1 MLDLAQ
7 LPTYLRSFRRRADIR
22 MRRRVRI
29 LLASSLFALS
39 MTMAGACTT
48 DKAPPRSP
56 VLLIALDGLEWT
68 VVIDMLREG
77 RLPNIAG
84 RLRAGTFGEL
94 ETMHPS
100 LSPAIWASVAT
111 GVKPRAHGI
120 HGFVKSGGDGG
131 PRLFTSRDRRTKA
144 LWNIASDHGLR
155 SGVVGWWNTYP
166 VEPLSGVMVAQSNT
180 SPKDRNEHG
189 GIGILKGSL
198 RQGVD
203 HQVEPAQL
211 APRVFGL
218 ADEVDR
224 NLDVTLGRVFRRPA
238 PTGTDAIARM
248 WQESRWSLRADLE
261 YERIS
266 LDLLAGAESFDL
278 FLVYFGG
285 TDVLAHRFWRWAH
298 PQEYAPPPDAKSVE
312 AYGSILTDY
321 YAYVDEAV
329 GRLVA
334 AAPPQAIVILMS
346 DHGMRPANRKQ
357 RFDPSIEGRP
367 PRSGSHGK
375 SDALFIISGP
385 GIRRAAPDVE
395 TGSLRRPDIPRLGRI
410 FDVAPTVLA
419 LLGLPVGADM
429 EGKAMT
435 EVIEPSLLQ
444 ARPLK
449 EVPTHTPP
457 GWFRSRALPQSEEPH
472 AEERLEQLR
481 SLGYIE

>member
-1 MLDLAQ
+1 
-7 LPTYLRSFRRRADIR
+7 
-22 MRRRVRI
+22 MRPRLRI

-39 MTMAGACTT
+39 MTMTAACTGNRT
-48 DKAPPRSP
+48 PPRSP
-56 VLLIALDGLEWT
+56 VLLVALDGLEWS

-77 RLPNIAG
+77 RLPNIAA
-84 RLRAGTFGEL
+84 RIRAGSFGEL

-111 GVKPRAHGI
+111 GVKPREHGI
-120 HGFVKSGGDGG
+120 HGFVKSGNGG
-131 PRLFTSRDRRTKA
+131 PRLYTSRDRRTKA

-155 SGVVGWWNTYP
+155 SGVVGWWNTFP
-166 VEPLSGVMVAQSNT
+166 VEPLAGVMVAQSNT
-180 SPKDRNEHG
+180 SPKDRDEHG
-189 GIGILKGSL
+189 GILKGSL
-198 RQGVD
+198 QQGVD
-203 HQVEPAQL
+203 HQVEPADL
-211 APRVFGL
+211 APKVFGL

-224 NLDVTLGRVFRRPA
+224 NLDTTLGRIFRRPA
-238 PTGTDAIARM
+238 PTGTDAMARM

-266 LDLLAGAESFDL
+266 LDLLAGKDAFDL

-298 PQEYAPPPDAKSVE
+298 PDEYSPPPDAKSVE

-334 AAPPQAIVILMS
+334 AAPPEAVVILMS
-346 DHGMRPANRKQ
+346 DHGMRPANRRQ
-357 RFDPSIEGRP
+357 RFDPSAEGRP

-375 SDALFIISGP
+375 SDALFIVSGP
-385 GIRRAAPDVE
+385 GIRRAAPGVE
-395 TGSLRRPDIPRLGRI
+395 TASLRSQDIPRLGRI

-429 EGKAMT
+429 EGEAMT
-435 EVIEPSLLQ
+435 HVLEPALLA
-444 ARPLK
+444 ARPLR
-449 EVPTHTPP
+449 EVATHTPP
-457 GWFRSRALPQSEEPH
+457 GWFRKRSLPDADEPH